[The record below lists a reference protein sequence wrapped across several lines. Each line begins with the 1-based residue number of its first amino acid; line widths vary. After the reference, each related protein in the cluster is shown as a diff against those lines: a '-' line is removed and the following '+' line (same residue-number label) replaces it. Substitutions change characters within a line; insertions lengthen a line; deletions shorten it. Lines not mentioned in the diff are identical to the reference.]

1 MDIASLFQ
9 YHFCDETTS
18 SSQKHHRERFSH
30 HVPEEERR
38 LNFESNERLREPCQR
53 FYHSQKQPS
62 EVFYKRAVLKN
73 IAIFSGKHLSQS
85 LFLINLQAFRLLQ
98 HSCFPQ
104 NIAKFLRTA
113 SLKNIT
119 NSCFCIQFT
128 GNSQTMKQ
136 SFTKIQINR
145 NQKCIQNPVKHLR
158 WIFFQKQLKAENFKL
173 FSQKASSQMFDRVL
187 NMLLESL
194 CFLVSYLFRQYFFF
208 AVRRLRNIVY
218 F

>member
-38 LNFESNERLREPCQR
+38 LNFESNERLREPCLR

-73 IAIFSGKHLSQS
+73 IAIFSGKHLSWS

-104 NIAKFLRTA
+104 NIAKFLRAA

-136 SFTKIQINR
+136 SFTKNLDQ
-145 NQKCIQNPVKHLR
+145 QKPKVYSKPCQTSKMDLFPKVVKG
-158 WIFFQKQLKAENFKL
+158 
-173 FSQKASSQMFDRVL
+173 
-187 NMLLESL
+187 
-194 CFLVSYLFRQYFFF
+194 
-208 AVRRLRNIVY
+208 
-218 F
+218 